1 MKKNFSIWLIGP
13 SAVGKTTVSKII
25 YENIKKKFPELVL
38 IDGDKV
44 RSLYENN
51 LGYDKISRSKNTHR
65 YINLINWL
73 MDFDISTI
81 VAVVSPFQK
90 DREICKKKIN
100 NYREVFLDSS
110 LEERI
115 RRDKKKLYLPAMR
128 GEKKNVVDVDI
139 PFEKPLNSNLT
150 INTEKRKPEEIALEI
165 ISKIQF
171 LN

>member
-1 MKKNFSIWLIGP
+1 M
-13 SAVGKTTVSKII
+13 
-25 YENIKKKFPELVL
+25 
-38 IDGDKV
+38 
-44 RSLYENN
+44 
-51 LGYDKISRSKNTHR
+51 
-65 YINLINWL
+65 
-73 MDFDISTI
+73 
-81 VAVVSPFQK
+81 VSPFQK
-90 DREICKKKIN
+90 DREICKKKVN